1 MVHPVNRRRLI
12 GERVL
17 EQQIAALA
25 IFVGVF
31 VLATLRKVHI
41 GVLMFAAA
49 AGVGIWMAGMS
60 IDKVVAGFPIG
71 ILVLLVGVTY
81 FFSIAQANG
90 TIDRIIEMAIT
101 KVGDRAFFLP
111 IAFFALTIGISAM
124 GSPLAGLVMAPI
136 GMPLAKR
143 YGIDRMLMG
152 IAIGSGLSAG
162 GFAPTSLFG
171 IVTYGTARAAGIDL
185 DPLVLFSVALGT
197 NLLLL
202 AGAYVMFGGFKLLN
216 TRTADGFGTQLPSF
230 SASRPTPSHPFERE
244 GNIARGKQAAVQV
257 LDPSAAREEVPAS
270 APKLNRNQVIT
281 VLCMAGLVVTV
292 ILMSVLGSNPD
303 IGVLCFA
310 FASILTLCDP
320 QSGKSAVAKIDW
332 STVLL
337 VGGIITFVGVLQTMG
352 AVALL
357 GEAAGAVGTP
367 LLAALVICAI
377 GGLMSAFA
385 STTGML
391 AALVPLALPLVASG
405 DIAGWAVIAAL
416 GVCSSIVDVSPFSTV
431 GATFV
436 ATVDA
441 DERPRVTRLLTRWGL
456 SMVVVGPL
464 LLVGALVV
472 PSSL

>member
-1 MVHPVNRRRLI
+1 MGI
-12 GERVL
+12 
-17 EQQIAALA
+17 QIAALV

-31 VLATLRKVHI
+31 AVASLRKVHI

-49 AGVGIWMAGMS
+49 AGVGIWMAGMT
-60 IDKVVAGFPIG
+60 IEKVVAGFPVG

-81 FFSIAQANG
+81 FFAIAQANG
-90 TIDRIIEMAIT
+90 TIDRIIGLAIS

-111 IAFFALTIGISAM
+111 LAFFALTAGISAM

-136 GMPLAKR
+136 GMPLAKK
-143 YGIDRMLMG
+143 YKIDRMLMG
-152 IAIGSGLSAG
+152 IAMGSGLSAG
-162 GFAPTSLFG
+162 AFAPTSLFG
-171 IVTYGTARAAGIDL
+171 IVTYGTARAAGIGL
-185 DPLVLFSVALGT
+185 DPLVLFTVALGA
-197 NLLLL
+197 NLLLV
-202 AGAYVMFGGFKLLN
+202 AAAYVLFGGFKLLN
-216 TRTADGFGTQLPSF
+216 TRTADGFGNLPRF
-230 SASRPTPSHPFERE
+230 STSRPNPSHPFERD
-244 GNIARGKQAAVQV
+244 GNAARSRRVVAHGVQV
-257 LDPSAAREEVPAS
+257 LDEPGAVAAAAE
-270 APKLNRNQVIT
+270 KMNRNQIIT
-281 VLCMAGLVVTV
+281 VLCMAGLVLTV
-292 ILMSVLGSNPD
+292 SVMALLGGNPD
-303 IGVLCFA
+303 IGILCFA
-310 FASILTLCDP
+310 FASVLTLCDP
-320 QSGKSAVAKIDW
+320 NSGKTAVSKIDW

-357 GEAAGAVGTP
+357 GKAAAGAGTP

-377 GGLMSAFA
+377 GGLVSAFA

-436 ATVDA
+436 ATVDE
-441 DERPRVTRLLTRWGL
+441 DERPRITKLLTRWGL

-464 LLVGALVV
+464 MLVGALVI
-472 PSSL
+472 PASL

>member
-1 MVHPVNRRRLI
+1 MEL
-12 GERVL
+12 
-17 EQQIAALA
+17 QITALA

-49 AGVGIWMAGMS
+49 AGVGVWMAGMT

-81 FFSIAQANG
+81 FFAIAQANG
-90 TIDRIIEMAIT
+90 TIDLIIEKAIA

-185 DPLVLFSVALGT
+185 DPVVLFGVALGA
-197 NLLLL
+197 NVLLL
-202 AGAYVMFGGFKLLN
+202 AAAYVLFGGFKLLH
-216 TRTADGFGTQLPSF
+216 TRTPDGFGTKLPSF
-230 SASRPTPSHPFERE
+230 AASRPTPPHPFERE
-244 GNIARGKQAAVQV
+244 GNVSRGQRAAAQTVQV
-257 LDPSAAREEVPAS
+257 LEGQEPRSEAPAS
-270 APKLNRNQVIT
+270 SPQLNRNQIIT
-281 VLCMAGLVVTV
+281 VLCMAGLVLTV
-292 ILMSVLGSNPD
+292 ILMSILGANPD

-310 FASILTLCDP
+310 FASVLTLCDP
-320 QSGKSAVAKIDW
+320 QSGKSAVTKIDW

-377 GGLMSAFA
+377 GGLVSAFA

-441 DERPRVTRLLTRWGL
+441 DERPRITRLLTRWGL

-464 LLVGALVV
+464 LLVGALVL
-472 PSSL
+472 PSSF

>member
-1 MVHPVNRRRLI
+1 M
-12 GERVL
+12 

-49 AGVGIWMAGMS
+49 AGVGVGMAGMT

-81 FFSIAQANG
+81 FFSIAQVNG
-90 TIDRIIEMAIT
+90 TIDRIIELAIT

-202 AGAYVMFGGFKLLN
+202 AATYVMFGGFRLLN

-257 LDPSAAREEVPAS
+257 LDPAPATEVPAPVS
-270 APKLNRNQVIT
+270 KLNRNQIIT

-310 FASILTLCDP
+310 FASVLTLCDP

-352 AVALL
+352 AVAML

-367 LLAALVICAI
+367 LLAALVICGI
-377 GGLMSAFA
+377 GGLISAFA

-416 GVCSSIVDVSPFSTV
+416 GVRSSIVDVSPFSTV
-431 GATFV
+431 GATVV
-436 ATVDA
+436 ATADA
-441 DERPRVTRLLTRWGL
+441 EERPRITRLLTRWGL

>member
-1 MVHPVNRRRLI
+1 MEL
-12 GERVL
+12 
-17 EQQIAALA
+17 QILALA

-49 AGVGIWMAGMS
+49 AGVGVWMAGMT
-60 IDKVVAGFPIG
+60 IEKVVAGFPIG

-81 FFSIAQANG
+81 FFAIAQANW
-90 TIDRIIEMAIT
+90 TIDRIIEMAIA

-111 IAFFALTIGISAM
+111 LAFFALTIGISAM

-143 YGIDRMLMG
+143 YSIDRMLMG
-152 IAIGSGLSAG
+152 LAIGSGLSAG

-185 DPLVLFSVALGT
+185 DPLVLFGVALGT
-197 NLLLL
+197 NILLL
-202 AGAYVMFGGFKLLN
+202 AAAYVLFGGFKLLN
-216 TRTADGFGTQLPSF
+216 TRTADGFGTNVPRF

-244 GNIARGKQAAVQV
+244 GNIARGKQAAEQAVQV
-257 LDPSAAREEVPAS
+257 LDEPAPEPQPSR
-270 APKLNRNQVIT
+270 LNRNQIIT
-281 VLCMAGLVVTV
+281 VLCMAGLVLTV
-292 ILMSVLGSNPD
+292 ILMSVLGASPD

-310 FASILTLCDP
+310 FASVLTLCDP
-320 QSGKSAVAKIDW
+320 LSGKSAVTKIDW

-357 GEAAGAVGTP
+357 GQAAGAVGTP

-377 GGLMSAFA
+377 GALVSAFA

-405 DIAGWAVIAAL
+405 DVAGWAVIAAL

-441 DERPRVTRLLTRWGL
+441 DERPRITRLLTRWGL
-456 SMVVVGPL
+456 SMVVAGPL
-464 LLVGALVV
+464 LLVGALVL

>member
-1 MVHPVNRRRLI
+1 MEL
-12 GERVL
+12 
-17 EQQIAALA
+17 QILALA

-49 AGVGIWMAGMS
+49 AGVGVWMAGMT
-60 IDKVVAGFPIG
+60 IEKVVAGFPIG

-81 FFSIAQANG
+81 FFAIAQANG
-90 TIDRIIEMAIT
+90 TIDRIIEMAIA
-101 KVGDRAFFLP
+101 KVGDRALFLP
-111 IAFFALTIGISAM
+111 LAFFALTIGISAM

-152 IAIGSGLSAG
+152 LAIGSGLSAG

-197 NLLLL
+197 NILLLG
-202 AGAYVMFGGFKLLN
+202 AAYVLFGGFKLLN
-216 TRTADGFGTQLPSF
+216 TRTANGFGTTVPRF

-244 GNIARGKQAAVQV
+244 GTIARGKQAAEQAVQV
-257 LDPSAAREEVPAS
+257 LDEPAS
-270 APKLNRNQVIT
+270 TPQPSRLDRNQIIT
-281 VLCMAGLVVTV
+281 ALCMAGLVVTV
-292 ILMSVLGSNPD
+292 ILMSVLGANPD

-310 FASILTLCDP
+310 FASVLTLCDP

-377 GGLMSAFA
+377 GALISAFA

-405 DIAGWAVIAAL
+405 DVAGWAVIAAL

-441 DERPRVTRLLTRWGL
+441 DERPRITRFLTRWGL
-456 SMVVVGPL
+456 SMVVAGPL
-464 LLVGALVV
+464 LLVGALVL

>member
-1 MVHPVNRRRLI
+1 MEL
-12 GERVL
+12 
-17 EQQIAALA
+17 QILALA

-49 AGVGIWMAGMS
+49 AGVGVWMAGMT
-60 IDKVVAGFPIG
+60 IEKVVAGFPIG
-71 ILVLLVGVTY
+71 ILVLLVGVTC
-81 FFSIAQANG
+81 FFAIAQANG
-90 TIDRIIEMAIT
+90 TIDRIIEMAIA

-111 IAFFALTIGISAM
+111 LAFFALTIGISAM

-152 IAIGSGLSAG
+152 LAIGSGLSAG

-197 NLLLL
+197 NILLL
-202 AGAYVMFGGFKLLN
+202 AAAYVLFGGFKLLH
-216 TRTADGFGTQLPSF
+216 TRTADGFGTNVPRF

-244 GNIARGKQAAVQV
+244 GNIARGKQAAEQAVQV
-257 LDPSAAREEVPAS
+257 LDEPAPEPQPSR
-270 APKLNRNQVIT
+270 LNRNQIIT

-292 ILMSVLGSNPD
+292 ILMSVLGASPD

-310 FASILTLCDP
+310 FASVLTLCDP
-320 QSGKSAVAKIDW
+320 PSGKSAVTKIDW

-357 GEAAGAVGTP
+357 GQAAGAVGTP

-377 GGLMSAFA
+377 GALVSAFA

-405 DIAGWAVIAAL
+405 DVAGWAVIAAL

-441 DERPRVTRLLTRWGL
+441 DERPRITRLLTRWGL
-456 SMVVVGPL
+456 SMVVAGPL
-464 LLVGALVV
+464 LLVGALVL

>member
-1 MVHPVNRRRLI
+1 MGI
-12 GERVL
+12 
-17 EQQIAALA
+17 QIAALL

-31 VLATLRKVHI
+31 LVATLRKVHI

-90 TIDRIIEMAIT
+90 TIDRIIELAIT

-111 IAFFALTIGISAM
+111 IAFFALTVGISAM

-136 GMPLAKR
+136 GMPLAKK
-143 YGIDRMLMG
+143 YKIDRMLMG

-171 IVTYGTARAAGIDL
+171 IVTYGTAQAAGIDL
-185 DPLVLFSVALGT
+185 DPLVLFTVALAA

-202 AGAYVMFGGFKLLN
+202 AAAYVLFGGFKLLN
-216 TRTADGFGTQLPSF
+216 TRTVDGFGDLPRF
-230 SASRPTPSHPFERE
+230 STSRPTPSHPFERD
-244 GNIARGKQAAVQV
+244 GNAARARRVVTQGVQV
-257 LDPSAAREEVPAS
+257 LDDPRLTPPAAAE
-270 APKLNRNQVIT
+270 KMNRNQIIT
-281 VLCMAGLVVTV
+281 VLCMAGLVLTV
-292 ILMSVLGSNPD
+292 ILMSLFGANPD
-303 IGVLCFA
+303 IGILCFA
-310 FASILTLCDP
+310 FASVLTLCDP
-320 QSGKSAVAKIDW
+320 ASGKSAVAKIDW

-357 GEAAGAVGTP
+357 GKAASGVGTP
-367 LLAALVICAI
+367 IIAALVICAI
-377 GGLMSAFA
+377 GGLVSAFA

-436 ATVDA
+436 ATVDE
-441 DERPRVTRLLTRWGL
+441 DERPRITRLLTRWGL

-464 LLVGALVV
+464 LLVGALVL
-472 PSSL
+472 PSSF